1 MKSPAKTY
9 VIITTATF
17 AVMFVVL
24 NFFPRS
30 TFSERERRDL
40 AHFPAV
46 DSANFADGSF
56 TRDISHW
63 YSDSEP
69 FRDGFLSMSELF
81 NHYKGISISTESG
94 EQIALV
100 SGGGDIE
107 DPGLLAGSDD
117 DFDDLDVNP
126 FAPDDTE
133 ANGSSADTT
142 AKKQSS
148 QTDNSDPDGASSS
161 DYRKT
166 NSGVLLVGEEP
177 NVRAMMLFGCSA
189 AYVKKFTNTVNTY
202 HETFPDVNIWVM
214 PIPIAIAFYC
224 PEEAKKLDWP
234 QKPCLDAVKNNL
246 AEGVHFVDIY
256 PTLLAH
262 KDEPIYLRTD
272 HHWSPLGGFLAAEVF
287 AKDAGLTFP
296 SIEEGYTTKVVHGFV
311 GTMYGYSKSLSVK
324 RSPEDF
330 VYYYP
335 NTDFT
340 TYVAWYELDEDY
352 KITKM
357 HPESKRA
364 YFAKFRDGSS
374 GAYCTFMGSDKQITR
389 VVTKVNNGRRIII
402 LKDSFGNTIPS
413 CLFYAFEEVHVID
426 FRYFTLNMKKYVA
439 DHKITDIL
447 FANNL
452 TFCVTGAAGKQYM
465 RFLTQGGG
473 YSQNDNSEK
482 DTAKKTTP
490 AKDTA
495 KIEVKDTVKTSEEP
509 KEEIKE
515 ETKEEIPEQP
525 TVNDAGENAAKDT
538 SEKDTVK

>member
-1 MKSPAKTY
+1 MNSKTY
-9 VIITTATF
+9 VIITSAAF
-17 AVMFVVL
+17 AVMFAVL

-40 AHFPAV
+40 AHFPDVAT
-46 DSANFADGSF
+46 AKLTDGSF

-69 FRDGFLSMSELF
+69 FRDGFLSVSELF
-81 NHYKGISISTESG
+81 DHYKGITISTESG
-94 EQIALV
+94 EQIAIV
-100 SGGGDIE
+100 SGGGSIE
-107 DPGLLAGSDD
+107 DPGLLAGTDD
-117 DFDDLDVNP
+117 DEDDDDS
-126 FAPDDTE
+126 PDSGTVEPVDIID
-133 ANGSSADTT
+133 NADTT
-142 AKKQSS
+142 APKQSATKADTTS
-148 QTDNSDPDGASSS
+148 AAYS
-161 DYRKT
+161 KT
-166 NSGVLLVGEEP
+166 SSGVMLVGKEP
-177 NVRAMMLFGCSA
+177 NVRAMLLFGCSA
-189 AYVKKFTNTVNTY
+189 AYVTKFTDAVNLY
-202 HETFPDVNIWVM
+202 HEAFPDVNIWVM

-234 QKPCLDAVKNNL
+234 QKPCLDAVQKNL

-256 PTLLAH
+256 PTLMEH
-262 KDEPIYLRTD
+262 KDEAIYLRTD
-272 HHWSPLGGFLAAEVF
+272 HHWSPLGGFYASEVF

-330 VYYYP
+330 IYYYP
-335 NTDFT
+335 NTNFT
-340 TYVAWYELDEDY
+340 TYVTGYELDEDF

-357 HPESKRA
+357 HAECKRA
-364 YFAKFRDGSS
+364 YFAKFKDGSS

-389 VVTKVNNGRRIII
+389 VVTSANNGRRIII

-426 FRYFTLNMKKYVA
+426 YRYFTLNMKKYVA

-452 TFCVTGAAGKQYM
+452 TFCVTGHAGKSYK

-473 YSQNDNSEK
+473 GGTSDTPAK
-482 DTAKKTTP
+482 DTVKKDTP

-495 KIEVKDTVKTSEEP
+495 QVVTPAKDTVKEYITVKDTV
-509 KEEIKE
+509 
-515 ETKEEIPEQP
+515 Q
-525 TVNDAGENAAKDT
+525 
-538 SEKDTVK
+538 

>member
-1 MKSPAKTY
+1 MNSKTY
-9 VIITTATF
+9 VIITSAAF

-40 AHFPAV
+40 AHFPDVAT
-46 DSANFADGSF
+46 AKLTDGSF

-69 FRDGFLSMSELF
+69 FRDGFLSVSELF
-81 NHYKGISISTESG
+81 DHYKGITISTESG
-94 EQIALV
+94 EQIAIV
-100 SGGGDIE
+100 SGGGSIE
-107 DPGLLAGSDD
+107 DPGLLAGTDD
-117 DFDDLDVNP
+117 DEDDDDSPDSGTGEPVDIIVN
-126 FAPDDTE
+126 
-133 ANGSSADTT
+133 ADTT
-142 AKKQSS
+142 APKQSAPK
-148 QTDNSDPDGASSS
+148 TDTTGSAYS
-161 DYRKT
+161 KT
-166 NSGVLLVGEEP
+166 SSGVMLVGKEP
-177 NVRAMMLFGCSA
+177 NVRAMLLFGCSA
-189 AYVKKFTNTVNTY
+189 AYVKKFTDAVNLY

-234 QKPCLDAVKNNL
+234 QKPCLDAVQKNL

-256 PTLLAH
+256 PTLMEH
-262 KDEPIYLRTD
+262 KDEAIYLRTD
-272 HHWSPLGGFLAAEVF
+272 HHWSPLGGFYASEVF

-330 VYYYP
+330 IYYYP
-335 NTDFT
+335 NTNFT
-340 TYVAWYELDEDY
+340 TYVTGYELDEDF

-357 HPESKRA
+357 HAECKRA
-364 YFAKFRDGSS
+364 YFAKFKDGSS

-389 VVTKVNNGRRIII
+389 VVTSVNNGRRIII

-426 FRYFTLNMKKYVA
+426 YRYFTLNMKKYVA

-452 TFCVTGAAGKQYM
+452 TFCVTGHAGKSYK

-473 YSQNDNSEK
+473 GGTSD
-482 DTAKKTTP
+482 TP
-490 AKDTA
+490 AKDTVKKDTPA
-495 KIEVKDTVKTSEEP
+495 KDTTTVVTPAKDTVKEDITVKDTV
-509 KEEIKE
+509 
-515 ETKEEIPEQP
+515 Q
-525 TVNDAGENAAKDT
+525 
-538 SEKDTVK
+538 

>member
-1 MKSPAKTY
+1 MNSKTY
-9 VIITTATF
+9 VIITSAAF

-40 AHFPAV
+40 AHFPDVAT
-46 DSANFADGSF
+46 AKLTDGSF

-69 FRDGFLSMSELF
+69 FRDGFLSVSELF
-81 NHYKGISISTESG
+81 DHYKGITISTESG
-94 EQIALV
+94 EQIAIV
-100 SGGGDIE
+100 SGGGSIE
-107 DPGLLAGSDD
+107 DPGLLAGTDD
-117 DFDDLDVNP
+117 DEDDDDSPDSGTGEPVDIIVN
-126 FAPDDTE
+126 
-133 ANGSSADTT
+133 ADTT
-142 AKKQSS
+142 APKQSAPK
-148 QTDNSDPDGASSS
+148 TDTTGAAYS
-161 DYRKT
+161 KT
-166 NSGVLLVGEEP
+166 SSGVMLVGKEP
-177 NVRAMMLFGCSA
+177 NVRAMLLFGCSA
-189 AYVKKFTNTVNTY
+189 AYVTKFTDAVNLY

-234 QKPCLDAVKNNL
+234 QKPCLDAVQKNL

-256 PTLLAH
+256 PTLMEH
-262 KDEPIYLRTD
+262 KDEAIYLRTD
-272 HHWSPLGGFLAAEVF
+272 HHWSPLGGFYASEVF

-330 VYYYP
+330 IYYYP
-335 NTDFT
+335 NTNFT
-340 TYVAWYELDEDY
+340 TYVTGYELDEDF

-357 HPESKRA
+357 HAECKRA
-364 YFAKFRDGSS
+364 YFAKFKDGSS

-389 VVTKVNNGRRIII
+389 VVTSVNNGRRIII

-426 FRYFTLNMKKYVA
+426 YRYFTLNMKKYVA

-452 TFCVTGAAGKQYM
+452 TFCVTGHAGKSYK

-473 YSQNDNSEK
+473 GGTSDTPAK
-482 DTAKKTTP
+482 DTVKKDTP

-495 KIEVKDTVKTSEEP
+495 QVVTPAKDTVKEDITVKDTV
-509 KEEIKE
+509 
-515 ETKEEIPEQP
+515 Q
-525 TVNDAGENAAKDT
+525 
-538 SEKDTVK
+538 

>member
-1 MKSPAKTY
+1 MNSKTY
-9 VIITTATF
+9 VIITSAAF

-40 AHFPAV
+40 AHFPDVAT
-46 DSANFADGSF
+46 AKLTDGSF

-69 FRDGFLSMSELF
+69 LRDGFLSVSELF
-81 NHYKGISISTESG
+81 DHYKGITISTESG
-94 EQIALV
+94 EQIAIV
-100 SGGGDIE
+100 SGGGSIE
-107 DPGLLAGSDD
+107 DPGLLAGTDD
-117 DFDDLDVNP
+117 DEDDDDSPDSGTGEPVDIIVN
-126 FAPDDTE
+126 
-133 ANGSSADTT
+133 ADTT
-142 AKKQSS
+142 APKQSAPK
-148 QTDNSDPDGASSS
+148 TDTTGAAYS
-161 DYRKT
+161 KT
-166 NSGVLLVGEEP
+166 SSGVMLVGKEP
-177 NVRAMMLFGCSA
+177 NVRAMLLFGCSA
-189 AYVKKFTNTVNTY
+189 AYVKKFTDAVNLY

-234 QKPCLDAVKNNL
+234 QKPCLDAVQKNL

-256 PTLLAH
+256 PTLMEH
-262 KDEPIYLRTD
+262 KDEAIYLRTD
-272 HHWSPLGGFLAAEVF
+272 HHWSPLGGFYASEVF

-330 VYYYP
+330 IYYYP
-335 NTDFT
+335 NTNFT
-340 TYVAWYELDEDY
+340 TYVTGYELDEDF

-357 HPESKRA
+357 HAECKRA
-364 YFAKFRDGSS
+364 YFAKFKDGSS

-389 VVTKVNNGRRIII
+389 VVTSANNGRRIII

-426 FRYFTLNMKKYVA
+426 YRYFTLNMKKYVA

-452 TFCVTGAAGKQYM
+452 TFCVTGHAGKSYK

-473 YSQNDNSEK
+473 GGTSDTPAK
-482 DTAKKTTP
+482 DTVKKDTP

-495 KIEVKDTVKTSEEP
+495 QVVTPAKDTVKEDITVKDTV
-509 KEEIKE
+509 
-515 ETKEEIPEQP
+515 Q
-525 TVNDAGENAAKDT
+525 
-538 SEKDTVK
+538 

>member
-9 VIITTATF
+9 VIITSAAF

-40 AHFPAV
+40 AHFP
-46 DSANFADGSF
+46 DFGTANLTDGSY

-69 FRDGFLSMSELF
+69 FRDGFLSVSELF
-81 NHYKGISISTESG
+81 DHYKGITISTESG
-94 EQIALV
+94 EQIAIV
-100 SGGGDIE
+100 SGGGSIE
-107 DPGLLAGSDD
+107 DPGLLAGTDD
-117 DFDDLDVNP
+117 DEEDTPVLNGVDDNTLQT
-126 FAPDDTE
+126 AP
-133 ANGSSADTT
+133 DTT
-142 AKKQSS
+142 APKQSA
-148 QTDNSDPDGASSS
+148 QKSDTTSTAYS
-161 DYRKT
+161 KT
-166 NSGVLLVGEEP
+166 NSGVMLVGKEP

-189 AYVKKFTNTVNTY
+189 AYVKKFTNAVNLY

-224 PEEAKKLDWP
+224 PEEAQKLDWP
-234 QKPCLDAVKNNL
+234 QKPCLDAVQKNL

-256 PTLLAH
+256 PTLMEH
-262 KDEPIYLRTD
+262 KDEAIYLRTD
-272 HHWSPLGGFLAAEVF
+272 HHWSPLGGFYASEVF
-287 AKDAGLTFP
+287 AKDAGLPFP

-340 TYVAWYELDEDY
+340 TYVTAYDLDEDF
-352 KITKM
+352 KISKM
-357 HPESKRA
+357 HAECKRA
-364 YFAKFRDGSS
+364 YFAKFKDGSS

-389 VVTKVNNGRRIII
+389 VATAANNGRRIII

-426 FRYFTLNMKKYVA
+426 YRYFTLNMKNYVA

-452 TFCVTGAAGKQYM
+452 TFCVTGHAGKAYT

-473 YSQNDNSEK
+473 GKSDAPAKDTVKKNSPSK
-482 DTAKKTTP
+482 DTAKAAAPVT
-490 AKDTA
+490 DTV
-495 KIEVKDTVKTSEEP
+495 KEDIPSKDTV
-509 KEEIKE
+509 
-515 ETKEEIPEQP
+515 Q
-525 TVNDAGENAAKDT
+525 
-538 SEKDTVK
+538 

>member
-9 VIITTATF
+9 VIITTAAF

-40 AHFPAV
+40 AHFPEV
-46 DSANFADGSF
+46 DTANFTDGSF

-69 FRDGFLSMSELF
+69 FRDGFLSVSELF
-81 NHYKGISISTESG
+81 NHYKGITISTEGG

-100 SGGGDIE
+100 SGGGNIE
-107 DPGLLAGSDD
+107 DPGLLAGTDDDDEYD
-117 DFDDLDVNP
+117 DFDTDS
-126 FAPDDTE
+126 FAPGDTE
-133 ANGSSADTT
+133 DNGSPSDSSAT
-142 AKKQSS
+142 KQSS
-148 QTDNSDPDGASSS
+148 QKGNSDTDGESSS

-166 NSGVLLVGEEP
+166 NSGVLLVGKEP

-189 AYVKKFTNTVNTY
+189 AYVKKFTNAVNTY

-214 PIPIAIAFYC
+214 PIPLSIEFYC
-224 PEEAKKLDWP
+224 PEEAQKLNWP

-256 PTLLAH
+256 PTLMAH

-287 AKDAGLTFP
+287 AKEAGLKFP

-335 NTDFT
+335 NTEFT
-340 TYVAWYELDEDY
+340 TYVAWYELDEDF

-364 YFAKFRDGSS
+364 YFAKFKDGSS

-389 VVTKVNNGRRIII
+389 VVTNVNNGRRIII
-402 LKDSFGNTIPS
+402 LKDSFGNTVPS

-452 TFCVTGAAGKQYM
+452 TFCVTGAAGKQYT

-473 YSQNDNSEK
+473 GGKTDNDEK
-482 DTAKKTTP
+482 DTVKKSTP

-495 KIEVKDTVKTSEEP
+495 KITVKDTVKTSDEPKEEP

-515 ETKEEIPEQP
+515 EIPEEP
-525 TVNDAGENAAKDT
+525 TAKDEVKDT
-538 SEKDTVK
+538 VEKDTVQ

>member
-9 VIITTATF
+9 VIITSAAF

-40 AHFPAV
+40 AHFP
-46 DSANFADGSF
+46 DLGTANLTDGSF

-69 FRDGFLSMSELF
+69 FRDGFLSLSELF
-81 NHYKGISISTESG
+81 NHYKGITISGSGG
-94 EQIALV
+94 EQIAIV
-100 SGGGDIE
+100 AGGGSIE
-107 DPGLLAGSDD
+107 DPGLLSGDD
-117 DFDDLDVNP
+117 DDDCTDATDVEP
-126 FAPDDTE
+126 VDILV
-133 ANGSSADTT
+133 NGTPSDTT
-142 AKKQSS
+142 ITPYS
-148 QTDNSDPDGASSS
+148 
-161 DYRKT
+161 KT
-166 NSGVLLVGEEP
+166 NSGVLLVGKEP

-189 AYVKKFTNTVNTY
+189 AYVKKFTNAVNLY

-214 PIPIAIAFYC
+214 PIPTAIAFYC
-224 PEEAKKLDWP
+224 PEEAQKLDWP
-234 QKPCLDAVKNNL
+234 QKPCLDAVQKNL

-256 PTLLAH
+256 PTLMEH
-262 KDEPIYLRTD
+262 KDEAIYLRTD
-272 HHWSPLGGFLAAEVF
+272 HHWSPLGGFYASEVF
-287 AKDAGLTFP
+287 AKDAGLKFP

-311 GTMYGYSKSLSVK
+311 GTMYGYSKSLAVK

-340 TYVAWYELDEDY
+340 TYVTAYDLNEDF

-357 HPESKRA
+357 HAECKRA
-364 YFAKFRDGSS
+364 YFAKFKDGSS

-389 VVTKVNNGRRIII
+389 VVTSANNGRRIII

-426 FRYFTLNMKKYVA
+426 YRYFTLNMKKYVA

-452 TFCVTGAAGKQYM
+452 TFCVTGLAGKAYT

-473 YSQNDNSEK
+473 GEYTPKYND
-482 DTAKKTTP
+482 
-490 AKDTA
+490 
-495 KIEVKDTVKTSEEP
+495 KDTVVKNE
-509 KEEIKE
+509 
-515 ETKEEIPEQP
+515 
-525 TVNDAGENAAKDT
+525 AAKDT
-538 SEKDTVK
+538 TNDTKENHNTTDAQKDTLQ

>member
-1 MKSPAKTY
+1 MNSKIY
-9 VIITTATF
+9 VIITSAAF

-40 AHFPAV
+40 AHFPDVAT
-46 DSANFADGSF
+46 AKLTDGSF

-69 FRDGFLSMSELF
+69 FRDGFLSVSELF
-81 NHYKGISISTESG
+81 DHYKGITISTESG
-94 EQIALV
+94 EQIAIV
-100 SGGGDIE
+100 SGGGSIE
-107 DPGLLAGSDD
+107 DPGLLAGTDD
-117 DFDDLDVNP
+117 DEDDDDSPDSGTGEPVDIIVN
-126 FAPDDTE
+126 
-133 ANGSSADTT
+133 ADTT
-142 AKKQSS
+142 APKQSAPK
-148 QTDNSDPDGASSS
+148 TDTTGAAYS
-161 DYRKT
+161 KT
-166 NSGVLLVGEEP
+166 SSGVMLVGKEP
-177 NVRAMMLFGCSA
+177 NVRAMLLFGCSA
-189 AYVKKFTNTVNTY
+189 AYVKKFTDAVNLY

-234 QKPCLDAVKNNL
+234 QKPCLDAVQKNL

-256 PTLLAH
+256 PTLMEH
-262 KDEPIYLRTD
+262 KDEAIYLRTD
-272 HHWSPLGGFLAAEVF
+272 HHWSPLGGFYASEVF

-330 VYYYP
+330 IYYYP
-335 NTDFT
+335 NTNFT
-340 TYVAWYELDEDY
+340 TYVTGYELDEDF

-357 HPESKRA
+357 HAECKRA
-364 YFAKFRDGSS
+364 YFAKFKDGSS

-389 VVTKVNNGRRIII
+389 VVTSANNGRRIII

-426 FRYFTLNMKKYVA
+426 YRYFTLNMKKYVA

-452 TFCVTGAAGKQYM
+452 TFCVTGHAGKSYK

-473 YSQNDNSEK
+473 GGTSDTPAK
-482 DTAKKTTP
+482 DTVKKDTP

-495 KIEVKDTVKTSEEP
+495 QVVTPAKDTVKEDIIVKDTV
-509 KEEIKE
+509 
-515 ETKEEIPEQP
+515 Q
-525 TVNDAGENAAKDT
+525 
-538 SEKDTVK
+538 

>member
-1 MKSPAKTY
+1 MNSKTY
-9 VIITTATF
+9 VIITSAAF
-17 AVMFVVL
+17 AVMFAVL

-40 AHFPAV
+40 AHFPDVAT
-46 DSANFADGSF
+46 ANLTDGSF

-69 FRDGFLSMSELF
+69 FRDGFLSVSELF
-81 NHYKGISISTESG
+81 DHYKGITISTESG
-94 EQIALV
+94 EQIAIV
-100 SGGGDIE
+100 SGGGSIE
-107 DPGLLAGSDD
+107 DPGLLAGTDD
-117 DFDDLDVNP
+117 DEDDDDSGTVEPVDIIVN
-126 FAPDDTE
+126 
-133 ANGSSADTT
+133 ADTT
-142 AKKQSS
+142 TPKQSAPK
-148 QTDNSDPDGASSS
+148 TDTTSAAYS
-161 DYRKT
+161 KT
-166 NSGVLLVGEEP
+166 SSGVMLVGKEP
-177 NVRAMMLFGCSA
+177 NVRAMLLFGCSA
-189 AYVKKFTNTVNTY
+189 AYVKKFTDAVNLY

-234 QKPCLDAVKNNL
+234 QKPCLDAVQKNL

-256 PTLLAH
+256 PTLMAH
-262 KDEPIYLRTD
+262 KDEAIYLRTD
-272 HHWSPLGGFLAAEVF
+272 HHWSPLGGFYAAEVF
-287 AKDAGLTFP
+287 AKDAGLPFP

-340 TYVAWYELDEDY
+340 TYVTAYDLDEDF
-352 KITKM
+352 KISKM
-357 HPESKRA
+357 HAECKRA
-364 YFAKFRDGSS
+364 YFAKFKDGSS

-389 VVTKVNNGRRIII
+389 VATAANNGRRIII

-426 FRYFTLNMKKYVA
+426 YRYFTLNMKKYVA

-452 TFCVTGAAGKQYM
+452 TFCVTGHAGKAYT
-465 RFLTQGGG
+465 RFLTQGEGG
-473 YSQNDNSEK
+473 KSDAPAKDTVKKNSPSK
-482 DTAKKTTP
+482 DTAKAAAPVT
-490 AKDTA
+490 DTV
-495 KIEVKDTVKTSEEP
+495 KEDIPSKDTV
-509 KEEIKE
+509 
-515 ETKEEIPEQP
+515 Q
-525 TVNDAGENAAKDT
+525 
-538 SEKDTVK
+538 

>member
-1 MKSPAKTY
+1 
-9 VIITTATF
+9 
-17 AVMFVVL
+17 MFVVL
-24 NFFPRS
+24 NFLPRS

-40 AHFPAV
+40 AHFPDFAT
-46 DSANFADGSF
+46 ANLTDGSF

-69 FRDGFLSMSELF
+69 FREGFLNVSEAF
-81 NHYKGISISTESG
+81 NHYKGITISTGDG
-94 EQIALV
+94 EQITLV

-107 DPGLLAGSDD
+107 DPGIFAGTDD
-117 DFDDLDVNP
+117 DDDAAAPSDASVEPVDILVNGTTTS
-126 FAPDDTE
+126 A
-133 ANGSSADTT
+133 ADTT
-142 AKKQSS
+142 AADTSI
-148 QTDNSDPDGASSS
+148 TP
-161 DYRKT
+161 YRKT
-166 NSGVLLVGEEP
+166 NSGVLLVGKEP

-189 AYVKKFTNTVNTY
+189 AYVKKFTDVVNLY

-224 PEEAKKLDWP
+224 PEEAQKLDWP
-234 QKPCLDAVKNNL
+234 QKPCLDAVQKNL

-256 PTLLAH
+256 PTLMAH
-262 KDEPIYLRTD
+262 KDEDIYLRTD
-272 HHWSPLGGFLAAEVF
+272 HHWSPLGGFYAAEVF

-335 NTDFT
+335 NTNFT
-340 TYVAWYELDEDY
+340 TYVTAYELDEDF

-357 HPESKRA
+357 HSESKRA
-364 YFAKFRDGSS
+364 YFAKFKDGSS

-389 VVTKVNNGRRIII
+389 VVTAANNGRRIII

-452 TFCVTGAAGKQYM
+452 TFCVTGAAGKAYS

-473 YSQNDNSEK
+473 GNYTPQTNDKDTTNSTEK
-482 DTAKKTTP
+482 DTAKIPTKDSVKTV

-495 KIEVKDTVKTSEEP
+495 KTAQKIIVKDSSNTAP
-509 KEEIKE
+509 
-515 ETKEEIPEQP
+515 
-525 TVNDAGENAAKDT
+525 KDT
-538 SEKDTVK
+538 L

>member
-1 MKSPAKTY
+1 MNSKTY
-9 VIITTATF
+9 VIITSAAF
-17 AVMFVVL
+17 AVMFAVL

-40 AHFPAV
+40 AHFPDVAT
-46 DSANFADGSF
+46 AKLTDGSF

-69 FRDGFLSMSELF
+69 FRDGFLSVSELF
-81 NHYKGISISTESG
+81 DHYKGITISTESG
-94 EQIALV
+94 EQIAIV
-100 SGGGDIE
+100 SGGGSIE
-107 DPGLLAGSDD
+107 DPGLLAGTDD
-117 DFDDLDVNP
+117 DEDDDDSPDSGTGEPVDITVN
-126 FAPDDTE
+126 
-133 ANGSSADTT
+133 ADTT
-142 AKKQSS
+142 APKQSAPK
-148 QTDNSDPDGASSS
+148 TDTTGAAYS
-161 DYRKT
+161 KT
-166 NSGVLLVGEEP
+166 SSGVMLVGKEP
-177 NVRAMMLFGCSA
+177 NVRAMLLFGCSA
-189 AYVKKFTNTVNTY
+189 AYVKKFTDAVNLY

-234 QKPCLDAVKNNL
+234 QKPCLDAVQKNL

-256 PTLLAH
+256 PTLMEH
-262 KDEPIYLRTD
+262 KDEAIYLRTD
-272 HHWSPLGGFLAAEVF
+272 HHWSPLGGFYASEVF

-330 VYYYP
+330 IYYYP
-335 NTDFT
+335 NTNFT
-340 TYVAWYELDEDY
+340 TYVTGYELDEDF

-357 HPESKRA
+357 HAECKRA
-364 YFAKFRDGSS
+364 YFAKFKDGSS

-389 VVTKVNNGRRIII
+389 VVTSVNNGRRIII

-426 FRYFTLNMKKYVA
+426 YRYFTLNMKKYVA

-452 TFCVTGAAGKQYM
+452 TFCVTGHAGKSYK

-473 YSQNDNSEK
+473 GGTSD
-482 DTAKKTTP
+482 TP
-490 AKDTA
+490 AKDTVKKDTPTKDTINVVTPA
-495 KIEVKDTVKTSEEP
+495 KDTVKEDIPVKDTV
-509 KEEIKE
+509 
-515 ETKEEIPEQP
+515 Q
-525 TVNDAGENAAKDT
+525 
-538 SEKDTVK
+538 

>member
-1 MKSPAKTY
+1 MNSKTY
-9 VIITTATF
+9 VIITSAAF
-17 AVMFVVL
+17 AVMFAVL

-40 AHFPAV
+40 AHFP
-46 DSANFADGSF
+46 DISSAKLTDGSF

-69 FRDGFLSMSELF
+69 FRDGFLSVSELF
-81 NHYKGISISTESG
+81 DHYKGITISTESG
-94 EQIALV
+94 EQIAIV
-100 SGGGDIE
+100 SGGGSIE
-107 DPGLLAGSDD
+107 DPGLLAGTDD
-117 DFDDLDVNP
+117 DEDDDDSPDSGTGEPVDIIVN
-126 FAPDDTE
+126 
-133 ANGSSADTT
+133 ADTT
-142 AKKQSS
+142 APKQSAPK
-148 QTDNSDPDGASSS
+148 TDTTGAAYS
-161 DYRKT
+161 KT
-166 NSGVLLVGEEP
+166 SSGVMLVGKEP
-177 NVRAMMLFGCSA
+177 NVRAMLLFGCSA
-189 AYVKKFTNTVNTY
+189 AYVKKFTDAVNLY

-234 QKPCLDAVKNNL
+234 QKPCLDAVQKNL

-256 PTLLAH
+256 PTLMEH
-262 KDEPIYLRTD
+262 KDEAIYLRTD
-272 HHWSPLGGFLAAEVF
+272 HHWSPLGGFYASEVF

-330 VYYYP
+330 IYYYP
-335 NTDFT
+335 NTNFT
-340 TYVAWYELDEDY
+340 TYVTGYELDEDF

-357 HPESKRA
+357 HAECKRA
-364 YFAKFRDGSS
+364 YFAKFKDGSS

-389 VVTKVNNGRRIII
+389 VVTSANNGRRIII

-426 FRYFTLNMKKYVA
+426 YRYFTLNMKKYVA

-452 TFCVTGAAGKQYM
+452 TFCVTGHAGKSYK

-473 YSQNDNSEK
+473 GGTSD
-482 DTAKKTTP
+482 TP
-490 AKDTA
+490 AKDTVKKDTPA
-495 KIEVKDTVKTSEEP
+495 KDTTTVVTPAKDTVKEDIPVKDTV
-509 KEEIKE
+509 
-515 ETKEEIPEQP
+515 Q
-525 TVNDAGENAAKDT
+525 
-538 SEKDTVK
+538 

>member
-1 MKSPAKTY
+1 MNSKTY
-9 VIITTATF
+9 VIITSAAF

-40 AHFPAV
+40 AHFPDVAT
-46 DSANFADGSF
+46 AKLTDGSF

-69 FRDGFLSMSELF
+69 FRDGFLSVSELF
-81 NHYKGISISTESG
+81 DHYKGITISTESG
-94 EQIALV
+94 EQIAIV
-100 SGGGDIE
+100 SGGGSIE
-107 DPGLLAGSDD
+107 DPGLLAGTDD
-117 DFDDLDVNP
+117 DEDD
-126 FAPDDTE
+126 DDSGTVE
-133 ANGSSADTT
+133 PEGNTNNGNAADTT
-142 AKKQSS
+142 APKQTA
-148 QTDNSDPDGASSS
+148 QKTDTTGSAYS
-161 DYRKT
+161 KT
-166 NSGVLLVGEEP
+166 SSGVMLVGKEP
-177 NVRAMMLFGCSA
+177 NVRAMLLFGCSA
-189 AYVKKFTNTVNTY
+189 AYVKKFTDAVNLY

-234 QKPCLDAVKNNL
+234 QKPCLDAVQKNL

-256 PTLLAH
+256 PTLMEH
-262 KDEPIYLRTD
+262 KDEAIYLRTD
-272 HHWSPLGGFLAAEVF
+272 HHWSPLGGFYASEVF

-330 VYYYP
+330 IYYYP
-335 NTDFT
+335 NTNFT
-340 TYVAWYELDEDY
+340 TYVTGYELDEDF

-357 HPESKRA
+357 HAECKRA
-364 YFAKFRDGSS
+364 YFAKFKDGSS

-389 VVTKVNNGRRIII
+389 VVTSVNNGRRIII

-426 FRYFTLNMKKYVA
+426 YRYFTLNMKKYVA

-452 TFCVTGAAGKQYM
+452 TFCVTGHAGKSYK

-473 YSQNDNSEK
+473 GGTSDTPAK
-482 DTAKKTTP
+482 DTVKKDTP

-495 KIEVKDTVKTSEEP
+495 QVVTPAKDTVKED
-509 KEEIKE
+509 I
-515 ETKEEIPEQP
+515 I
-525 TVNDAGENAAKDT
+525 N
-538 SEKDTVK
+538 KDTVQ

>member
-1 MKSPAKTY
+1 MNSKIY
-9 VIITTATF
+9 VIITSAAF
-17 AVMFVVL
+17 AVMFAVL

-40 AHFPAV
+40 AHFPDVAT
-46 DSANFADGSF
+46 AKLTDGSF

-69 FRDGFLSMSELF
+69 FRDGFLSVSELF
-81 NHYKGISISTESG
+81 DHYKGITISTESG
-94 EQIALV
+94 EQIAIV
-100 SGGGDIE
+100 SGGGSIE
-107 DPGLLAGSDD
+107 DPGLLAGTDD
-117 DFDDLDVNP
+117 DEDDDDSPDSGTGEPVDIIVN
-126 FAPDDTE
+126 
-133 ANGSSADTT
+133 ADTT
-142 AKKQSS
+142 APKQSAPK
-148 QTDNSDPDGASSS
+148 TDTTGAAYS
-161 DYRKT
+161 KT
-166 NSGVLLVGEEP
+166 SSGVMLVGKEP
-177 NVRAMMLFGCSA
+177 NVRAMLLFGCSA
-189 AYVKKFTNTVNTY
+189 AYVKKFTDAVNLH

-234 QKPCLDAVKNNL
+234 QKPCLDAVQKNL

-256 PTLLAH
+256 PTLMEH
-262 KDEPIYLRTD
+262 KDEAIYLRTD
-272 HHWSPLGGFLAAEVF
+272 HHWSPLGGFYASEVF

-330 VYYYP
+330 IYYYP
-335 NTDFT
+335 NTNFT
-340 TYVAWYELDEDY
+340 TYVTGYELDEDF

-357 HPESKRA
+357 HAECKRA
-364 YFAKFRDGSS
+364 YFAKFKDGSS

-389 VVTKVNNGRRIII
+389 VVTSANNGRRIII

-426 FRYFTLNMKKYVA
+426 YRYFTLNMKKYVA

-452 TFCVTGAAGKQYM
+452 TFCVTGHAGKSYK

-473 YSQNDNSEK
+473 GGTSDTPAK
-482 DTAKKTTP
+482 DTVKKDTP

-495 KIEVKDTVKTSEEP
+495 QVVTPAKDTVKEDITVKDTV
-509 KEEIKE
+509 
-515 ETKEEIPEQP
+515 Q
-525 TVNDAGENAAKDT
+525 
-538 SEKDTVK
+538 

>member
-1 MKSPAKTY
+1 MNSKTY
-9 VIITTATF
+9 VIITSAAF
-17 AVMFVVL
+17 AVMFAVL

-40 AHFPAV
+40 AHFPDVAT
-46 DSANFADGSF
+46 AKLTDGSF

-69 FRDGFLSMSELF
+69 FRDGFLSVSELF
-81 NHYKGISISTESG
+81 DHYKGITISTESG
-94 EQIALV
+94 EQIAIV
-100 SGGGDIE
+100 SGGGSIE
-107 DPGLLAGSDD
+107 DPGLLAGTDD
-117 DFDDLDVNP
+117 DEDDDDSPDSGTGEPVDIIVN
-126 FAPDDTE
+126 
-133 ANGSSADTT
+133 ADTT
-142 AKKQSS
+142 APKQSAPK
-148 QTDNSDPDGASSS
+148 TDTTGSAYS
-161 DYRKT
+161 KT
-166 NSGVLLVGEEP
+166 SSGVMLVGKEP
-177 NVRAMMLFGCSA
+177 NVRAMLLFGCSA
-189 AYVKKFTNTVNTY
+189 AYVKKFTDAVNLY

-234 QKPCLDAVKNNL
+234 QKPCLDAVQKNL

-256 PTLLAH
+256 PTLMEH
-262 KDEPIYLRTD
+262 KDEAIYLRTD
-272 HHWSPLGGFLAAEVF
+272 HHWSPLGGFYASEVF

-335 NTDFT
+335 NTNFT
-340 TYVAWYELDEDY
+340 TYVTGYELDEDF

-357 HPESKRA
+357 HAECKRA
-364 YFAKFRDGSS
+364 YFAKFKDGSS

-389 VVTKVNNGRRIII
+389 VVTSANNGRRIII

-426 FRYFTLNMKKYVA
+426 YRYFTLNMKKYVA

-452 TFCVTGAAGKQYM
+452 TFCVTGHAGKSYK

-473 YSQNDNSEK
+473 GGTSDTPAK
-482 DTAKKTTP
+482 DTVKKDTP

-495 KIEVKDTVKTSEEP
+495 QVVTPAKDTVKEDITVKDTV
-509 KEEIKE
+509 
-515 ETKEEIPEQP
+515 Q
-525 TVNDAGENAAKDT
+525 
-538 SEKDTVK
+538 

>member
-1 MKSPAKTY
+1 MNSKTY
-9 VIITTATF
+9 VIITSAAF
-17 AVMFVVL
+17 AVMFAVL

-40 AHFPAV
+40 AHFP
-46 DSANFADGSF
+46 DISSAKLTDGSF

-69 FRDGFLSMSELF
+69 FRDGFLSVSELF
-81 NHYKGISISTESG
+81 DHYKGITISTESG
-94 EQIALV
+94 EQIAIV
-100 SGGGDIE
+100 SGGGSIE
-107 DPGLLAGSDD
+107 DPGLLAGTDD
-117 DFDDLDVNP
+117 DEDDDDSPDSGTGEPVDIIVN
-126 FAPDDTE
+126 
-133 ANGSSADTT
+133 ADTT
-142 AKKQSS
+142 APKQSAPK
-148 QTDNSDPDGASSS
+148 TDTTGAAYS
-161 DYRKT
+161 KT
-166 NSGVLLVGEEP
+166 SSGVMLVGKEP
-177 NVRAMMLFGCSA
+177 NVRAMLLFGCSA
-189 AYVKKFTNTVNTY
+189 AYVKKFTDAVNLY

-234 QKPCLDAVKNNL
+234 QKPCLDAVQKNL

-256 PTLLAH
+256 PTLMEH
-262 KDEPIYLRTD
+262 KDEAIYLRTD
-272 HHWSPLGGFLAAEVF
+272 HHWSPLGGFYASEVF

-330 VYYYP
+330 IYYYP
-335 NTDFT
+335 NTNFT
-340 TYVAWYELDEDY
+340 TYVTGYELDEDF

-357 HPESKRA
+357 HAECKRA
-364 YFAKFRDGSS
+364 YFAKFKDGSS

-389 VVTKVNNGRRIII
+389 VVTSANNGRRIII

-426 FRYFTLNMKKYVA
+426 YRYFTLNMKKYVA

-452 TFCVTGAAGKQYM
+452 TFCVTGHAGKSYK

-473 YSQNDNSEK
+473 GGTSDTPAK
-482 DTAKKTTP
+482 DTVKKDTP

-495 KIEVKDTVKTSEEP
+495 QVVTPAKDTVKEDITVKDTV
-509 KEEIKE
+509 
-515 ETKEEIPEQP
+515 Q
-525 TVNDAGENAAKDT
+525 
-538 SEKDTVK
+538 

>member
-1 MKSPAKTY
+1 MNSKTY
-9 VIITTATF
+9 VIITSAAF

-40 AHFPAV
+40 AHFPNVAT
-46 DSANFADGSF
+46 AKLTDGSF

-69 FRDGFLSMSELF
+69 FRDGFLSVSELF
-81 NHYKGISISTESG
+81 DHYKGITISTESG
-94 EQIALV
+94 EQIAIV
-100 SGGGDIE
+100 SGGGSIE
-107 DPGLLAGSDD
+107 DPGLLAGTDD
-117 DFDDLDVNP
+117 DEDDDDSPDSGTGEPVDIIVN
-126 FAPDDTE
+126 
-133 ANGSSADTT
+133 ADTT
-142 AKKQSS
+142 APKQSAPK
-148 QTDNSDPDGASSS
+148 TDTTGAAYS
-161 DYRKT
+161 KT
-166 NSGVLLVGEEP
+166 SSGVMLVGKEP
-177 NVRAMMLFGCSA
+177 NVRAMLLFGCSA
-189 AYVKKFTNTVNTY
+189 AYVKKFTDAVNLY

-234 QKPCLDAVKNNL
+234 QKPCLDAVQKNL

-256 PTLLAH
+256 PTLMEH
-262 KDEPIYLRTD
+262 KDEAIYLRTD
-272 HHWSPLGGFLAAEVF
+272 HHWSPLGGFYASEVF

-330 VYYYP
+330 IYYYP
-335 NTDFT
+335 NTNFT
-340 TYVAWYELDEDY
+340 TYVTGYELDEDF

-357 HPESKRA
+357 HAECKRA
-364 YFAKFRDGSS
+364 YFAKFKDGSS

-389 VVTKVNNGRRIII
+389 VVTSVNNGRRIII

-426 FRYFTLNMKKYVA
+426 YRYFTLNMKKYVA

-452 TFCVTGAAGKQYM
+452 TFCVTGHAGKSYK
-465 RFLTQGGG
+465 RFLTQGGSG
-473 YSQNDNSEK
+473 GTSDTPAK
-482 DTAKKTTP
+482 DTVKKDTP

-495 KIEVKDTVKTSEEP
+495 QVVTPAKDTVKEDIPVKDTV
-509 KEEIKE
+509 
-515 ETKEEIPEQP
+515 Q
-525 TVNDAGENAAKDT
+525 
-538 SEKDTVK
+538 

>member
-1 MKSPAKTY
+1 MNSKTY
-9 VIITTATF
+9 VIITSVAF
-17 AVMFVVL
+17 AVMFAVL

-40 AHFPAV
+40 AHFPDVAT
-46 DSANFADGSF
+46 AKLTDGSF

-69 FRDGFLSMSELF
+69 FRDGFLSVSELF
-81 NHYKGISISTESG
+81 DHYKGITISTESG
-94 EQIALV
+94 EQIAIV
-100 SGGGDIE
+100 SGGGSIE
-107 DPGLLAGSDD
+107 DPGLLAGTDD
-117 DFDDLDVNP
+117 DEDDDDSGTVEPVDIIVN
-126 FAPDDTE
+126 
-133 ANGSSADTT
+133 ADTT
-142 AKKQSS
+142 APKQSAPK
-148 QTDNSDPDGASSS
+148 TDTTGSAYS
-161 DYRKT
+161 KT
-166 NSGVLLVGEEP
+166 SSGVMLVGKEP
-177 NVRAMMLFGCSA
+177 NVRAMLLFGCSA
-189 AYVKKFTNTVNTY
+189 AYVKKFTDAVNLY

-234 QKPCLDAVKNNL
+234 QKPCLDAVQKNL

-256 PTLLAH
+256 PTLMEH
-262 KDEPIYLRTD
+262 KDEAIYLRTD
-272 HHWSPLGGFLAAEVF
+272 HHWSPLGGFYASEVF

-330 VYYYP
+330 IYYYP
-335 NTDFT
+335 NTNFT
-340 TYVAWYELDEDY
+340 TYVTGYELDEDF

-357 HPESKRA
+357 HAECKRA
-364 YFAKFRDGSS
+364 YFAKFKDGSS

-389 VVTKVNNGRRIII
+389 VVTSVNNGRRIII

-426 FRYFTLNMKKYVA
+426 YRYFTLNMKKYVA

-452 TFCVTGAAGKQYM
+452 TFCVTGHAGKSYK

-473 YSQNDNSEK
+473 GGTSDTPAKNTVKK
-482 DTAKKTTP
+482 DTP

-495 KIEVKDTVKTSEEP
+495 QVVTPAKDTVKEDIPVKDTV
-509 KEEIKE
+509 
-515 ETKEEIPEQP
+515 Q
-525 TVNDAGENAAKDT
+525 
-538 SEKDTVK
+538 